1 MMMMMMI
8 DAMDDDKMMMIDA
21 MDDYKIYVNIQSLSL
36 P

>member
-8 DAMDDDKMMMIDA
+8 DAMDDDRMMMIGA
-21 MDDYKIYVNIQSLSL
+21 MDDDKIYVNIQSLSL